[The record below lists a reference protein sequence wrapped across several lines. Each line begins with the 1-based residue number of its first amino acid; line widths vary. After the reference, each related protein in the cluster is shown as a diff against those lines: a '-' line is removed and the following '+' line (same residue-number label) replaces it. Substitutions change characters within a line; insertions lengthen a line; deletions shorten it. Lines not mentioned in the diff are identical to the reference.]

1 MDRRSPE
8 RPGERMWY
16 HPVGRMV
23 LLLAST
29 LIGAAIYD
37 GLGGPGYYGTAVIVA
52 VVAYLLS
59 VRYAPLR
66 RS

>member
-1 MDRRSPE
+1 
-8 RPGERMWY
+8 MWY
-16 HPVGRMV
+16 HPVARMV